1 MKPKDF
7 IMSKQPSLF
16 GGACIIASVC
26 VGAGMLG
33 LPSAG
38 AGAWTLW
45 SMLALALTMAVMT
58 LSGWM
63 LLEAFKHYDLRVSF
77 NTVTKD
83 MLGSHINRFNNLTV
97 YFVGGILLYAYITS
111 SGLILQDLLHINS
124 KIASILFVAVFSAFV
139 WHSTRAV
146 DRISVIL
153 IVFMVLSFIFGVSGL
168 AINVKTSI
176 LFDTLNQSGEYA
188 PYAMAMLPVA
198 LTSFGYHHSV
208 SSMRA
213 YYGEER
219 KAKYAILGGT
229 VIALSLYALWLFS
242 IFGNLPRADF
252 APVIQQGG
260 NVDVLLKALGSVV
273 ESEKVSQAINAFSMA
288 AILSSFIGVG
298 LGVFD
303 FLADLFQFSNC
314 KQGRTKTWLVTFLPP
329 LILSLLFPFGFII
342 AIGYAGAAATIWAC
356 IIPVLLARKSR
367 TLANGSQGFVV
378 PGGNLALGLV
388 LIFGVLTAVFHM
400 MAMANLL
407 PTFTG

>member
-1 MKPKDF
+1 
-7 IMSKQPSLF
+7 MSKQPSLF

-208 SSMRA
+208 SSCVPITA
-213 YYGEER
+213 KNVKPSTLFWGE
-219 KAKYAILGGT
+219 
-229 VIALSLYALWLFS
+229 
-242 IFGNLPRADF
+242 
-252 APVIQQGG
+252 Q
-260 NVDVLLKALGSVV
+260 
-273 ESEKVSQAINAFSMA
+273 
-288 AILSSFIGVG
+288 
-298 LGVFD
+298 
-303 FLADLFQFSNC
+303 
-314 KQGRTKTWLVTFLPP
+314 
-329 LILSLLFPFGFII
+329 
-342 AIGYAGAAATIWAC
+342 
-356 IIPVLLARKSR
+356 
-367 TLANGSQGFVV
+367 
-378 PGGNLALGLV
+378 
-388 LIFGVLTAVFHM
+388 
-400 MAMANLL
+400 
-407 PTFTG
+407 